1 MGSILCTIAIDGA
14 TVAEHAVGI
23 DGDITRTGGN
33 LPRIVD
39 PNAFLCTD
47 EGDFTCIHPT
57 QGTGINGQTWGRA
70 CVCCDLAAWGYV
82 VICGIDVVG
91 TCGDGQVV
99 GPDAC
104 IDFDRPCQ
112 EVGVVTARGIQ
123 SCALYVDLPLVD
135 LVTRE
140 AAIVQLRYA
149 CGECGAVGVDDGRA
163 IDVNTTGVGDDEVG
177 PLPRH
182 FDVACQSAR
191 VAAVDLV
198 DNDLCTARGQPRV
211 GLDPACGLGIGV
223 GAAVVQYRAIGLGI
237 KLAVLVHRDP
247 CGTRCLDVDLGGT
260 TGGGQDGWLLTFRRT
275 RIGNH
280 LRVRRQYLGGAQ
292 AEHEGKCH
300 RFDEELGD

>member
-1 MGSILCTIAIDGA
+1 MGRILGTIAIDGT
-14 TVAEHAVGI
+14 TVAEHTIGI
-23 DGDITRTGGN
+23 NGHVARTGGN
-33 LPRIVD
+33 LARIVD
-39 PNAFLCTD
+39 PNAVFCTD
-47 EGDFTCIHPT
+47 EGDFACIHPT
-57 QGTGINGQTWGRA
+57 QGTGVNRQTWG
-70 CVCCDLAAWGYV
+70 CTCCCICCELAV
-82 VICGIDVVG
+82 VRVDAVG

-112 EVGVVTARGIQ
+112 EVGVVTARGVQ
-123 SCALYVDLPLVD
+123 SCALDVDLPLVD
-135 LVTRE
+135 LITSE
-140 AAIVQLRYA
+140 AAIVQLRYT

-163 IDVNTTGVGDDEVG
+163 IDVDATGVGDDKIS
-177 PLPRH
+177 PLSRH

-191 VAAVDLV
+191 IAAIDLV

-223 GAAVVQYRAIGLGI
+223 GAAVVQYGAIGLGV

-247 CGTRCLDVDLGGT
+247 CGTGGLDVDLGGT
-260 TGGGQDGWLLTFRRT
+260 TGGGQDGRLLGRWRT
-275 RIGNH
+275 RIGDY
-280 LRVRRQYLGGAQ
+280 LGLCRQYLSGTQ

>member
-1 MGSILCTIAIDGA
+1 MHWYQWPDLG
-14 TVAEHAVGI
+14 
-23 DGDITRTGGN
+23 
-33 LPRIVD
+33 
-39 PNAFLCTD
+39 
-47 EGDFTCIHPT
+47 
-57 QGTGINGQTWGRA
+57 GRA

-82 VICGIDVVG
+82 VICSIDVVG

-99 GPDAC
+99 GPDAR
-104 IDFDRPCQ
+104 IDFDRPRQ
-112 EVGVVTARGIQ
+112 EVGVVTARGVQ
-123 SCALYVDLPLVD
+123 SCALYVDLSLVD
-135 LVTRE
+135 LVTCE
-140 AAIVQLRYA
+140 VAIGQLRYA
-149 CGECGAVGVDDGRA
+149 CGECGALGVDDGRA
-163 IDVNTTGVGDDEVG
+163 IDVDTTGVGNHEVG
-177 PLPRH
+177 SLPRD

-198 DNDLCTARGQPRV
+198 DNDPRTARGQPWV

-260 TGGGQDGWLLTFRRT
+260 TGGGQHGWLLTFRRT